1 MYGEAAERY
10 SKFLGGFLK
19 NIDEEDNIDLS
30 EYLYEDIYDMKKNYE
45 HDVVSVIKNGDK
57 HGNRKQY

>member
-1 MYGEAAERY
+1 MQTSSTSFRKHIDEE
-10 SKFLGGFLK
+10 K
-19 NIDEEDNIDLS
+19 NIDVS

-45 HDVVSVIKNGDK
+45 HDAVSVIKNGDK